1 MRALVRLPPDRLLG
15 GQMRIEPSLTL
26 VGLRVATVVLL
37 AFGLAALPALPAT
50 AVHVPAH
57 TCPVDN
63 PPAPFSDRAQTRS
76 VHLRNVDCVFNTG
89 ITGGFSD
96 GTYRPAAAVRRDQ
109 MAAFIARTLIQ
120 GGASL
125 PAASDQ
131 GFTDIGSNIHA
142 DDINRLAAAGV
153 VMGTS
158 PTTFGPAQRVRRD
171 QIASFVLR
179 AVALADGVAVTELQ
193 SEQDRFTDV
202 ASGNGH
208 RPNINGAAALGLVNG
223 RAPRTYDPA
232 ASARRDEMASFLIR
246 TLSVL
251 LGEDLAALTLRGDG
265 LGNGLL
271 IGTPMGAVIEQLT
284 DKLGAPSSDGG
295 WQVAC
300 ELAGPE
306 QARTLTWENSLR
318 VTFVNPADPTFDAYN
333 YLSRPDG
340 TDPLALATPL
350 AISLASTSSDVGSA
364 YGAHATF
371 RSSASNPFG
380 AFWEVAP
387 AEGGNQV
394 IFVEDDSPGAG
405 VESIGANLL
414 FCE

>member
-1 MRALVRLPPDRLLG
+1 ML
-15 GQMRIEPSLTL
+15 
-26 VGLRVATVVLL
+26 GLRVATVVLL
-37 AFGLAALPALPAT
+37 AFGLAALPAVEA
-50 AVHVPAH
+50 AAEHVAGH
-57 TCPVDN
+57 VCPVAN
-63 PPAPFSDRAQTRS
+63 PPAPFSDRAQTRP
-76 VHLRNVDCVFNTG
+76 VHLRNVDCAFNTG

-109 MAAFIARTLIQ
+109 MAGFIARTLIR

-125 PAASDQ
+125 PAAGDQ
-131 GFTDIGSNIHA
+131 GFTDIGGNTHA

-153 VMGTS
+153 VRGTS

-179 AVALADGVAVTELQ
+179 AVAHADGVDVADLQ

-223 RAPRTYDPA
+223 RTPRTYDPA
-232 ASARRDEMASFLIR
+232 ASARRDEMASFLMR

-271 IGTPMGAVIEQLT
+271 IGTPLGAVVERLT
-284 DKLGAPSSDGG
+284 DALGAPSSDTG
-295 WQVAC
+295 WQVYC
-300 ELAGPE
+300 ELAGPQ
-306 QARTLTWENSLR
+306 QARTLVWENSLR
-318 VTFVNPADPTFDAYN
+318 VTFVDPGDPTLDAYN
-333 YLSRPDG
+333 YVSRPDG
-340 TDPLALATPL
+340 TDPLGLATPV
-350 AISLASTSSDVGSA
+350 AISLASTSSDVGRA
-364 YGAHATF
+364 YGTHATF
-371 RSSASNPFG
+371 FSSASNPFG
-380 AFWEVAP
+380 SFWEVEP
-387 AEGGNQV
+387 AEGGRQV